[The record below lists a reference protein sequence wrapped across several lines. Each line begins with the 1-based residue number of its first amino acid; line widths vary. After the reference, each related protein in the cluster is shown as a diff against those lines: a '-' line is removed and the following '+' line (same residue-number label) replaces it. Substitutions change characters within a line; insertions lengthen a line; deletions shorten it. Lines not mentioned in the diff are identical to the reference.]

1 MSWRNR
7 IFGKRR
13 PSALELLNGASW
25 TCRSCHEQHRGMF
38 DLAADSPDQWDQP
51 LTVEPNS
58 ALRFHGNFLSE
69 DLCVLDGEHF
79 FVRCV
84 FEIPV
89 HGLAEKF
96 GYGCWSTLS
105 RQNFDLY
112 IEGFDSGDYA
122 GMGPWFGWF
131 SNRLRGFADS
141 LNQKCWVYP
150 QPGRQRPVIALADP
164 DHELAIAQDE
174 GITPERLLELYAA
187 YGHGPLMDEAGN
199 RGSCR

>member
-51 LTVEPNS
+51 ETVEPNS

-84 FEIPV
+84 FEIPTTSSPSPRTR
-89 HGLAEKF
+89 A
-96 GYGCWSTLS
+96 S
-105 RQNFDLY
+105 R
-112 IEGFDSGDYA
+112 
-122 GMGPWFGWF
+122 
-131 SNRLRGFADS
+131 
-141 LNQKCWVYP
+141 LNACSSY
-150 QPGRQRPVIALADP
+150 
-164 DHELAIAQDE
+164 
-174 GITPERLLELYAA
+174 TPPTATAR
-187 YGHGPLMDEAGN
+187 
-199 RGSCR
+199 